1 MPRVLR
7 FASAVFA
14 AILLTQCAIGPAGR
28 TPSPRSDRLASLGYE
43 PLPLKK
49 STGDSR
55 YSGRFR
61 VNGKEVRFL
70 IDSGAN
76 STDLDYEL
84 ATSFGITPEK
94 SVKVVSRGA
103 LGRPVTSW
111 VGLGALGAG
120 HVTAT
125 PFPFMLAQPTK
136 RHTAT
141 SRYDGQMGLDA
152 LSGLAA
158 LVDLQAGKLW
168 IPGPQAKNAQRG
180 GIRALGRHKG
190 LGFDSLQLETA
201 GRLPHLLVRCRY
213 QGKRLTWVVDTGFGD
228 GLFEPIM
235 LTEQSFSQRGFDF
248 SLRKTK
254 DGYWRL
260 ENHRFGGAPSFDFVS
275 EPANE
280 DLLNSQCYHLQQDE
294 ESPFV
299 LALTCQ
305 RFVECGYETQLGRVA
320 KTIRPEGVKS
330 RLINSADEL
339 VDRLRDTFKLE
350 VPGVTE
356 LWPRIVKRHNAI
368 FAE

>member
-14 AILLTQCAIGPAGR
+14 AVLLTQCAIGPAGR
-28 TPSPRSDRLASLGYE
+28 TPSPRSHRLASLGYE
-43 PLPLKK
+43 SLPLKK
-49 STGDSR
+49 STGYSR

-111 VGLGALGAG
+111 VGLGALEAG
-120 HVTAT
+120 HVTAS

-168 IPGPQAKNAQRG
+168 IPGPQAGNAQRD

-201 GRLPHLLVRCRY
+201 GRLPHLLVKCRY
-213 QGKRLTWVVDTGFGD
+213 QGKRLTWVVDTGAEVTVMAAATVQRLAIPTTASRSKIIDASGDRASVRNAVLHNVVFGQ
-228 GLFEPIM
+228 LV
-235 LTEQSFSQRGFDF
+235 
-248 SLRKTK
+248 
-254 DGYWRL
+254 
-260 ENHRFGGAPSFDFVS
+260 VS
-275 EPANE
+275 EFQVAVTPLE
-280 DLLNSQCYHLQQDE
+280 TIRRTFRDRSGRPVDGIIGMDFLE
-294 ESPFV
+294 ESS
-299 LALTCQ
+299 ALLDTAS
-305 RFVECGYETQLGRVA
+305 QLLYLGDPPR
-320 KTIRPEGVKS
+320 S
-330 RLINSADEL
+330 RLN
-339 VDRLRDTFKLE
+339 
-350 VPGVTE
+350 
-356 LWPRIVKRHNAI
+356 
-368 FAE
+368 

>member
-1 MPRVLR
+1 MNLEAYLTRIDYKGRPRVDLTTLQEIHR
-7 FASAVFA
+7 QH
-14 AILLTQCAIGPAGR
+14 LLNVT
-28 TPSPRSDRLASLGYE
+28 YE
-43 PLPLKK
+43 
-49 STGDSR
+49 
-55 YSGRFR
+55 
-61 VNGKEVRFL
+61 N
-70 IDSGAN
+70 IDVQ
-76 STDLDYEL
+76 
-84 ATSFGITPEK
+84 FGITSSTTAESAFNK
-94 SVKVVSRGA
+94 IVVEGRGGWCYEMNGL
-103 LGRPVTSW
+103 LGW
-111 VGLGALGAG
+111 
-120 HVTAT
+120 
-125 PFPFMLAQPTK
+125 
-136 RHTAT
+136 
-141 SRYDGQMGLDA
+141 A
-152 LSGLAA
+152 LSEIGFQVTRVCGGVARSLKGDSVMGNHLVLLTKLAN
-158 LVDLQAGKLW
+158 Q
-168 IPGPQAKNAQRG
+168 
-180 GIRALGRHKG
+180 
-190 LGFDSLQLETA
+190 
-201 GRLPHLLVRCRY
+201 
-213 QGKRLTWVVDTGFGD
+213 TWVVDTGFGD

-280 DLLNSQCYHLQQDE
+280 DLLNSQCCHLQQDE